1 MSSLIARLMSSS
13 YWLVDI
19 LLRVSRRSST
29 LLLVRSTIIR
39 AIFTPSSAFIP
50 SRRLSI
56 SSRAGWDRNMK
67 YRVLN
72 SPCQRPRFLAAR
84 CGTVGSEQNLGV
96 AASFCGFEFDRCLL
110 EKHHMQLKTA
120 S

>member
-1 MSSLIARLMSSS
+1 
-13 YWLVDI
+13 
-19 LLRVSRRSST
+19 
-29 LLLVRSTIIR
+29 
-39 AIFTPSSAFIP
+39 
-50 SRRLSI
+50 
-56 SSRAGWDRNMK
+56 MK